1 MQRRTLVL
9 LSFVLSLALAGG
21 MLACKK
27 KATEEPPPPSPTE
40 DVAPLPPPPL
50 PAEDVAPLPPPPPP
64 APDVVE
70 PPPAADVA
78 PAPADVEPAPADA
91 APPPA
96 DGTEPPPAA
105 DAATEPPP
113 PEGDAGAATAVVE
126 PPPPPVIEGDFPTMM
141 TAVGD
146 LAVVEAHLC
155 TAVENRQC
163 TGEGRVFTPEQ
174 MVWILLKVTNATT
187 TERQLRVSYV
197 REGDTAPAGRG
208 VALRIPGQPR
218 YATFAKGAKGDPGRY
233 DVVVRDEQE
242 NVLARLTYEV
252 R

>member
-9 LSFVLSLALAGG
+9 LSFGLSLALAGG

-27 KATEEPPPPSPTE
+27 KATEEPPPP
-40 DVAPLPPPPL
+40 L
-50 PAEDVAPLPPPPPP
+50 PAENVVAPLPPPPPE
-64 APDVVE
+64 PDVVE
-70 PPPAADVA
+70 PLPAADVA

-126 PPPPPVIEGDFPTMM
+126 PPPPPVIEGDFPTMT

-155 TAVENRQC
+155 TAVENRLC
-163 TGEGRVFTPEQ
+163 TGEGRVFTPDQ

-242 NVLARLTYEV
+242 AVLARLTYEV

>member
-1 MQRRTLVL
+1 MQRQTLVL

-27 KATEEPPPPSPTE
+27 KATEEPPPPPPAE
-40 DVAPLPPPPL
+40 DVAPLPPPP

-70 PPPAADVA
+70 PPLAADVA
-78 PAPADVEPAPADA
+78 PAPADVEPAPAEA

-113 PEGDAGAATAVVE
+113 PEGDAGAVTAVVE
-126 PPPPPVIEGDFPTMM
+126 PPPPPVIEGDFLTMM

-146 LAVVEAHLC
+146 IAVVEAQLC
-155 TAVENRQC
+155 TAVESRQC

-174 MVWILLKVTNATT
+174 MVWILLKVTNGTT